1 MDMELRKELREF
13 VQWQKER
20 KLLKDPL
27 TIDYELADSYLERN
41 TYSEDEVIHIIDQTV
56 DKFYKHYYSLTKA
69 EMKKDWFNQ
78 IKRNK
83 L

>member
-1 MDMELRKELREF
+1 MDMGLRKELREF

-27 TIDYELADSYLERN
+27 TIDYELAESYLERN
-41 TYSEDEVIHIIDQTV
+41 MYSEDEVIHIIDQTV